1 MTLQEL
7 KRANKSLGF
16 EEESTMTEYQEI
28 VIDAINHAMQV
39 IFDDIVI
46 SLEGYYKRTLST
58 EEIPWEAV
66 RPEKIDL
73 NTPNEHLID
82 LPDNVLE
89 LVPLLASYH
98 IWLDD
103 DIQKATMYWNEYDDL
118 RQKIMSACLSNVKA
132 KIVGGIGW

>member
-1 MTLQEL
+1 MTLGEL

-16 EEESTMTEYQEI
+16 EDESTMNEYAEI
-28 VIDAINHAMQV
+28 VADAINHAMQV

-46 SLEGYYKRTLST
+46 SLQGFYRRTLS
-58 EEIPWEAV
+58 EGEIIWEPV
-66 RPEKIDL
+66 RPERIDT
-73 NTPNEHLID
+73 NTPNEHVID

-103 DIQKATMYWNEYDDL
+103 DVQKATMYWNEYDDL
-118 RQKIMSACLSNVKA
+118 REKIMSACMSTVKGT
-132 KIVGGIGW
+132 IIGGIGW